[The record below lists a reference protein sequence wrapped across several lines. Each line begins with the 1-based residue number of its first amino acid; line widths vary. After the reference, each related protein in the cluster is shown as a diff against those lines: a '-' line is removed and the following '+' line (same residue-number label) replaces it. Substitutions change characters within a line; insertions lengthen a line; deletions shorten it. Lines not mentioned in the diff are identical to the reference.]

1 MYGVNIAKPD
11 DAAAFRAACRRLVE
25 IRADPAEIVWS
36 EGAEA
41 SLFAGLDGDAAAFVR
56 VPRAAVDLVD
66 LVVCH
71 REPER
76 FALLHGLIDRIVK
89 GERRL
94 LDDPTDPLVARLRG
108 MEKAIRRDVH
118 KMTAFVRFHR
128 VEDEGERFVAWYE
141 PDHRILRLAAPFFV
155 NRFYNIDWSILT
167 PDGSRH
173 WRDHT
178 LSEGPPGA
186 RLEAAGDDALH
197 DWWRTYYAATFNP
210 ARVNPTAMRR
220 EMPKKRWHNLPETA
234 AIPALL
240 RAAKSRTGAMLD
252 TPPTPP
258 RRPRA
263 PPIAGLDDLRATIRR
278 CDRCGICPLATAPVP
293 GVGPVGAALAVV
305 GEQPGDVE
313 DGAGLPFVGPAGGVL
328 AAALA
333 EAGLERE
340 DVFLTNAV
348 KGFKFKL
355 RGKRR
360 LHRAPDPDEV
370 AACRPWL
377 LRELALVRPKLVVT
391 LGATALCALTGYKRP
406 LKAVRGQTLLGAH
419 GGPVLATWHP
429 AYVLRLGDP
438 GARAGAEAQLRA
450 DVAAAARI
458 ASGAWA

>member
-11 DAAAFRAACRRLVE
+11 DAAAFRAVCRRLVE
-25 IRADPAEIVWS
+25 MRADPAEVAWS

-41 SLFAGLDGDAAAFVR
+41 SLFADLDGDAAASLH

-71 REPER
+71 RGPER
-76 FALLHGLIDRIVK
+76 FALLHGLIDRIVA

-128 VEDEGERFVAWYE
+128 IEDAGGERFVAWYE

-155 NRFYNIDWSILT
+155 NRFHGIDWSILT

-178 LSEGPPGA
+178 LSEGPPSA
-186 RLEAAGDDALH
+186 RPEAAGGDALH
-197 DWWRTYYAATFNP
+197 DWWRTYYASTFNP
-210 ARVNPTAMRR
+210 ARVNPIAMRR

-240 RAAKSRTGAMLD
+240 RAAKTRTDTMLD
-252 TPPTPP
+252 APPTPP
-258 RRPRA
+258 RRPRTPP
-263 PPIAGLDDLRATIRR
+263 PPITDPDDLRAAIRG
-278 CDRCGICPLATAPVP
+278 CDRCGICPHATAPVP
-293 GVGPVGAALAVV
+293 GVGPVGVALAIV

-313 DGAGLPFVGPAGGVL
+313 DAAGLPFVGPAGGVL

-333 EAGLERE
+333 DAGLKRE

-360 LHRAPDPDEV
+360 LHRVPDPDEIT
-370 AACRPWL
+370 ACRPWL

-391 LGATALCALTGYKRP
+391 LGVTALRALTGYKHP

-438 GARAGAEAQLRA
+438 EARAGAETELRA
-450 DVAAAARI
+450 DIAAAARYV
-458 ASGAWA
+458 